1 MKLQRLY
8 SFLKTDIDIIE
19 KELIAA
25 IQSESK
31 LLETASL
38 NLIRA
43 GGKRIRP
50 IFVLLSAKFGNY
62 DIERVKN
69 VAVSLELI
77 HMVLSCS

>member
-43 GGKRIRP
+43 GGK
-50 IFVLLSAKFGNY
+50 
-62 DIERVKN
+62 KN
-69 VAVSLELI
+69 TTNFCTSLR
-77 HMVLSCS
+77 

>member
-38 NLIRA
+38 NLIGLA
-43 GGKRIRP
+43 EKE
-50 IFVLLSAKFGNY
+50 Y
-62 DIERVKN
+62 DQFLYFSPLN
-69 VAVSLELI
+69 LEIMILRE
-77 HMVLSCS
+77 